1 MAAPRDPSHSSRPR
15 GGSRPEKIGRP
26 RAPRAE
32 GADAGRSV
40 RELLPRA
47 IGRRRAL
54 IDSGVTEAFR
64 VFSGDVDGLHGV
76 FIDVLGPGAVLIVH
90 EGVAPAAFDA
100 EREAEGAL
108 GALSALGVRAVYHK
122 PFARDRS
129 RMGGALPACVTDRTP
144 GAGEALP
151 EFVLVREHAWT
162 LEVRHYDGLSTGLF
176 LDQRENRAWV
186 ARWCEL
192 FARQRGTPA
201 RVLNT
206 FAYTCG
212 FSVAAARA
220 GAATTSV
227 DVSGRYLDWGRRNF
241 AHNAI
246 DAAGHRFA
254 RMDTFEF
261 FAYARRKGLVF
272 DLVVLDPPS
281 FAAGNKRKGVRAW
294 SALDDY
300 ARLVGDAASLLSPGG
315 VILASTNTRE
325 LCRPGRLERE
335 IVKGLGRVPRGLRL
349 PEAPADFA
357 GERERFAA
365 RAFAVMDAPRR

>member
-1 MAAPRDPSHSSRPR
+1 MKGRVASRNER
-15 GGSRPEKIGRP
+15 IASL
-26 RAPRAE
+26 
-32 GADAGRSV
+32 

-47 IGRRRAL
+47 IERRRAL

-64 VFSGDVDGLHGV
+64 VFSGDVDGLPGV
-76 FIDVLGPGAVLIVH
+76 FVDVLGPGAVMIVH
-90 EGVAPAAFDA
+90 DGVAPAAFDA
-100 EREAEGAL
+100 ASEARGVLDAL
-108 GALSALGVRAVYHK
+108 AAGLGVRAVYHK
-122 PFARDRS
+122 PFAKDRS
-129 RMGGALPACVTDRTP
+129 RMGGELPACVTDPTP
-144 GAGEALP
+144 AAGEALA
-151 EFVLVREHAWT
+151 EWVLVREHSWT

-192 FARQRGTPA
+192 FAKKRQAPA

-220 GAATTSV
+220 GAITTSV
-227 DVSGRYLDWGRRNF
+227 DVSARYLHWGKRNF
-241 AHNAI
+241 GHNAI
-246 DAAGHRFA
+246 DAANHRFA
-254 RMDTFEF
+254 KMDTFEF
-261 FAYARRKGLVF
+261 FNYARRKGLVF

-281 FAAGNKRKGVRAW
+281 FAAGNKKKGVRAW
-294 SALDDY
+294 SSVDDY
-300 ARLVGDAASLLSPGG
+300 ARLVGEAAGLLSPGG

-335 IVKGLGRVPRGLRL
+335 IVKGLGRVPRGLKL
-349 PEAPADFA
+349 PDIPADFA

-365 RAFAVMDAPRR
+365 RAFAVV

>member
-1 MAAPRDPSHSSRPR
+1 MNGPAARRNTR
-15 GGSRPEKIGRP
+15 I
-26 RAPRAE
+26 APL
-32 GADAGRSV
+32 
-40 RELLPRA
+40 RELLPA
-47 IGRRRAL
+47 VVGRRRAL

-64 VFSGDVDGLHGV
+64 VFSGDVDGLPGV
-76 FIDVLGPGAVLIVH
+76 FVDVLGPGAVMIVH

-100 EREAEGAL
+100 EREAAGVLEAMSGPSV
-108 GALSALGVRAVYHK
+108 GLGVRAVYHK

-129 RMGGALPACVTDRTP
+129 RMGGALPSCVTEAAP
-144 GAGEALP
+144 CAGEALR

-176 LDQRENRAWV
+176 LDQRENRRWV

-192 FARQRGTPA
+192 FAKKHGTPA

-212 FSVAAARA
+212 FSVAAAKT
-220 GAATTSV
+220 GAITTSV
-227 DVSGRYLDWGRRNF
+227 DVSGRYLDWGKRNF

-254 RMDTFEF
+254 KMDTFEF
-261 FAYARRKGLVF
+261 VAYARRKGLVF

-281 FAAGNKRKGVRAW
+281 FAAGNKKKGVRAW
-294 SALDDY
+294 SSVDDY
-300 ARLVGDAASLLSPGG
+300 ARLVGEAATLLSAGG

-335 IVKGLGRVPRGLRL
+335 IVKGLGRVPRGLKL
-349 PEAPADFA
+349 PEVPADFA
-357 GERERFAA
+357 GEQERFAA
-365 RAFAVMDAPRR
+365 RAFAVM

>member
-1 MAAPRDPSHSSRPR
+1 MASPRDPSHSPRSRGGWRTQKVERPLVPR
-15 GGSRPEKIGRP
+15 G
-26 RAPRAE
+26 E
-32 GADAGRSV
+32 GTDAGRTV

-54 IDSGVTEAFR
+54 IDSRVTEAFR
-64 VFSGDVDGLHGV
+64 VFSGDTDGLPGV

-100 EREAEGAL
+100 EREAKGAL

-122 PFARDRS
+122 PFTKDRS

-144 GAGEALP
+144 CAGEALP

-186 ARWCEL
+186 ARWCAL
-192 FARQRGTPA
+192 FAERRGTPA

-212 FSVAAARA
+212 FSVAAAAA
-220 GAATTSV
+220 GAITTSV
-227 DVSGRYLDWGRRNF
+227 DVSGRYLDWGKRNF
-241 AHNAI
+241 AYNAI

-261 FAYARRKGLVF
+261 IAYARRKGLVF
-272 DLVVLDPPS
+272 DLIVLDPPS
-281 FAAGNKRKGVRAW
+281 FAAGNKKKGVRAW
-294 SALDDY
+294 SAVDDY
-300 ARLVGDAASLLSPGG
+300 ARLVGDAAGLLSPGG

-335 IVKGLGRVPRGLRL
+335 IVKGLGCVPRGLKL
-349 PEAPADFA
+349 PDVPADFA

-365 RAFAVMDAPRR
+365 RAFAVTERATA